1 MSVPELLNY
10 THNNV
15 ITMLC
20 VKRSQDI
27 PRAITTLIENN
38 ATDRAFLEIGMN
50 DFLQLAAT
58 STPHWSEVYYLVGL
72 PCIHFYFESISPEC
86 LVGTLPPLSV
96 CTRM

>member
-10 THNNV
+10 TNGKV

-38 ATDRAFLEIGMN
+38 AADRTFLEIGMS
-50 DFLQLAAT
+50 DFINLAAS
-58 STPHWSEVYYLVGL
+58 STPHWSEVCVAVVS
-72 PCIHFYFESISPEC
+72 F
-86 LVGTLPPLSV
+86 
-96 CTRM
+96 